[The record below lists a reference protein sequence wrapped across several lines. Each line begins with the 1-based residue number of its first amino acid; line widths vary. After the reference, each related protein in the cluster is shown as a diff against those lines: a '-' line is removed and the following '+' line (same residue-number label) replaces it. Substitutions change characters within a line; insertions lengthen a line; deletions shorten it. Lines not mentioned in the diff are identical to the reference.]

1 MNYNFDNAV
10 IKSDQIS
17 PKIIRGDE
25 TIKKNDVIVIKE
37 AGKGGAVVVMNNAD
51 YMVVKI
57 NHDQIKIIKTL
68 KIVTT
73 YFSKTLRIF
82 EKFSSFLL
90 KEQKKFLAKFL
101 FSKNNFYSLLK
112 VHKSKTIY
120 I

>member
-1 MNYNFDNAV
+1 M
-10 IKSDQIS
+10 
-17 PKIIRGDE
+17 
-25 TIKKNDVIVIKE
+25 KE

-57 NHDQIKIIKTL
+57 NHDQIKIKKTV

-90 KEQKKFLAKFL
+90 KEQKKFLAKFYFQKITSIVYWRFTNL
-101 FSKNNFYSLLK
+101 KLYTYSYTSSKQ
-112 VHKSKTIY
+112 IY
-120 I
+120 DIYR